1 VAAASP
7 SVSSYSSVVDMAS
20 AILQFK
26 GGHDLLAEVEAGDTP
41 RRGKGK
47 RQKGEDGAG
56 IGALPDKKAKRF
68 TAEEMKDLK
77 MWESMPRYD
86 FEQGMVLKLEPEGKE
101 ALKIAFRKN
110 NAGLAY
116 ASSTQGIYWRACY
129 DGQQLAIW
137 KQAVTGMD
145 GNPAAHGWFMHYETT
160 ARVGGKHQSG
170 WYISKDIYE
179 DDEGAIRCYK
189 HNDGGVAGWFGN
201 SDVDMSGPVYMPYYA
216 SQPVDGINIIPWSQY
231 VAEML
236 HYVLLMG
243 AYIEL
248 DVMGASIL

>member
-1 VAAASP
+1 MAAASP

-68 TAEEMKDLK
+68 TAEEIKDLK

-137 KQAVTGMD
+137 KQAVTDMD

-189 HNDGGVAGWFGN
+189 HNDGGVAGWFGT
-201 SDVDMSGPVYMPYYA
+201 VT
-216 SQPVDGINIIPWSQY
+216 
-231 VAEML
+231 
-236 HYVLLMG
+236 
-243 AYIEL
+243 
-248 DVMGASIL
+248 